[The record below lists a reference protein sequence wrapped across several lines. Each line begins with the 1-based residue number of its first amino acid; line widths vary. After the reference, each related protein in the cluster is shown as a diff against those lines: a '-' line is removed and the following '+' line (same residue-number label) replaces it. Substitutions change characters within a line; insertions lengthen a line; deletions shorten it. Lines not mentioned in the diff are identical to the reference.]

1 MFGDKDPISRIN
13 PNKVAEYLR
22 NHNWH
27 CTHADPNDRS
37 TFWEKDG
44 RSVQLIPDPSLYND
58 YSRRM
63 RTLIKTVAE
72 VDRPAE
78 VDIYGI
84 MPTIENIN
92 GVYDWYHLT
101 RIIFLLIFGLIVAL
115 LLLVL
120 YGIHPTAC
128 AFGFVIVFAVF
139 LETFVLCSDE

>member
-1 MFGDKDPISRIN
+1 MFGEKDPISRIN

-27 CTHADPNDRS
+27 CTHADPDDRS

-44 RSVQLIPDPSLYND
+44 RSGQLISDPSLYSD

-78 VDIYGI
+78 VDLYGI
-84 MPTIENIN
+84 MPTIEKIN

-101 RIIFLLIFGLIVAL
+101 RIILLLVFGLIVAL
-115 LLLVL
+115 LMIFLYVL
-120 YGIHPTAC
+120 HPAAC
-128 AFGFVIVFAVF
+128 AFGFVLVFAVF
-139 LETFVLCSDE
+139 LLTLVLCENE